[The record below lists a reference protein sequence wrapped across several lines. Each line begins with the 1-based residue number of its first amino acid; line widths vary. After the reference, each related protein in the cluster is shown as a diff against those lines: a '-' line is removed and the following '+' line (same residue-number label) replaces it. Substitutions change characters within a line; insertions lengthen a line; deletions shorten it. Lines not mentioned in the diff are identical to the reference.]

1 MDLTM
6 GQLVAGDLGRLERAR
21 QVARDTDA
29 DDRIGAAVEGG
40 LERVDEVARGGGR
53 GRGERGIRRGHSL
66 PELFRGEGDTGPE
79 ALRAEAHHERDD
91 GDPRARC
98 DLGRQVAGG
107 VGDDRDTG
115 HVELLHRDPD
125 GRRLDAG
132 ARRLTEAARADPWPG
147 IVGTRSRPGK
157 AVWRRASART
167 GYAWPMAR
175 PILAVI
181 LGTFTLRLATGITG
195 SMLVYYFADFPAH
208 GGEPVSPLAVG
219 VMGALF
225 YAAELIGSPI
235 FGVLSDRLGHRRVM
249 LIGPAFGGIAVI
261 ITAFTVSLPVI
272 AFTRLLEG
280 ASTAASVPSIL
291 GFIAFATASDEL
303 LRGKAVAR
311 FEAATLAGLMFGF
324 VTGGVLFSAF
334 GPVAFILN
342 ALVYLVSFLIYRY
355 GVPAHAEP
363 EPAARAHDPEEGLR
377 RYVRIL
383 KGSHVWLL
391 APTWIAINAT
401 LGLFTSQT
409 LFQLVREPSAEFADQ
424 ALMGGFEPWQMS
436 VGLAIGGL
444 LFFLGLFYWGGR
456 FRDMRRTTIILYGI
470 AGGAVMLAAALGINH
485 FGTTAV
491 PLLIVLVVI
500 AAGGLFVLAGA
511 TPAAIG
517 LLADMTESYADEG
530 GAIMG
535 LYSVFLC
542 LGKITESILGCFA
555 AQWQGL
561 DGILYVSFVMLGI
574 ALLPLTQL
582 RRYEHRFS
590 DSAEVARA

>member
-1 MDLTM
+1 
-6 GQLVAGDLGRLERAR
+6 
-21 QVARDTDA
+21 
-29 DDRIGAAVEGG
+29 
-40 LERVDEVARGGGR
+40 
-53 GRGERGIRRGHSL
+53 
-66 PELFRGEGDTGPE
+66 
-79 ALRAEAHHERDD
+79 
-91 GDPRARC
+91 
-98 DLGRQVAGG
+98 
-107 VGDDRDTG
+107 
-115 HVELLHRDPD
+115 
-125 GRRLDAG
+125 
-132 ARRLTEAARADPWPG
+132 
-147 IVGTRSRPGK
+147 
-157 AVWRRASART
+157 
-167 GYAWPMAR
+167 MAR

-195 SMLVYYFADFPAH
+195 SMLVYYYAVFPQY
-208 GGEPVSPLAVG
+208 GGVAVTPVQVG
-219 VMGALF
+219 ILGALF
-225 YAAELIGSPI
+225 YASELIGSPI
-235 FGVLSDRLGHRRVM
+235 FGVLSDRIGHRRVM
-249 LIGPAFGGIAVI
+249 LIGPAFGAIAVV

-272 AFTRLLEG
+272 GFTRLLEG

-291 GFIAFATASDEL
+291 GFIAFATAADEV
-303 LRGKAVAR
+303 LRGRAVAR
-311 FEAATLAGLMFGF
+311 FEAATLSGLLFGF
-324 VTGGVLFSAF
+324 VIGGVLFQAL
-334 GPVAFILN
+334 GPVAFIAN
-342 ALVYLVSFLIYRY
+342 ALVYLVSFLIYRH
-355 GVPAHAEP
+355 GVPPHAEP
-363 EPAARAHDPEEGLR
+363 EPAARSHDPEEGLR
-377 RYVRIL
+377 RYARIL

-409 LFQLVREPSAEFADQ
+409 LFQLVREPSPEFADQ

-517 LLADMTESYADEG
+517 LLADMTEAYPDDR

-535 LYSVFLC
+535 LYSVFLG
-542 LGKITESILGCFA
+542 LGQITGSILGGFA